1 MKKIY
6 SLIRACMTSDMN
18 IFKIKTKTKRLGTL
32 LPLGIALYL
41 MFMIWGMANEL
52 FEKLVPTHM
61 QYILL
66 PTSVFLVSIMT
77 IMEGIYKAGPLI
89 FNCKDDQL
97 LFSLPIKKRTILFIR
112 ILKFYIFELIFNS
125 MFIIP
130 FMVAYIRWA
139 DSINITYLITSI
151 TMLFI
156 LPIIPIIISSIISMI
171 ITSLSSRFKYKN
183 LVQIIISMTFLVG
196 ILYISYN
203 TENLLKYLI
212 KHADSLND
220 LITKIYYP
228 AGVYAELI
236 TNFNIKTL
244 LLFIIINICIF
255 IVSIYILSKFYFKV
269 NSRLKKVIISKK
281 ININNLVIKK
291 KSKTISLIRKE
302 ISTFFKTPVFIIN
315 AGFALLL
322 FLVATVMISLR
333 FDITIELIANTKELG
348 LDKKVITD
356 NLSIFIFLLVSATS
370 YMTSITSSVIS
381 LEGKNINILKSL
393 PINTKTILM
402 SKIYSAL
409 VLTTPILI
417 LGDIILFIKLKPTII
432 ESLLLIIL
440 SILIPL
446 VSHLIGIIINLKYP
460 KLDFENSAEVVKQST
475 SSFVSVIL
483 GMVLLMITCTI
494 TIKLIGN
501 IEPLLFLLIATI
513 IYIVIDIILYIYLIN
528 KSVKD
533 FNKLSI

>member
-1 MKKIY
+1 
-6 SLIRACMTSDMN
+6 MN

-32 LPLGIALYL
+32 LPVGIALYL

-315 AGFALLL
+315 TGFALLL
-322 FLVATVMISLR
+322 FLVATVMVSLR
-333 FDITIELIANTKELG
+333 FDITIELITKTKELG

-356 NLSIFIFLLVSATS
+356 NLSIFIFLLVSVTS

-393 PINTKTILM
+393 PINTKTILI

-417 LGDIILFIKLKPTII
+417 LGDIILFIKLRPTII

-501 IEPLLFLLIATI
+501 IESLTFLLIATI
-513 IYIVIDIILYIYLIN
+513 MYIVIDIILYIYLIN